1 MKNKEKQKNDAVN
14 KMTREPKTS
23 VPMSKDKEE
32 WKRLRESLVEKQ
44 STALTSYP
52 MKVTQLQEIT
62 KGLVVEKIKSFL
74 DKLAVIFNEEYIV
87 FKEDGFGWLRKSNDL
102 VPFYKGTEDIIYHDV
117 IYDDGNRITDFE
129 KEPEGFSMI

>member
-1 MKNKEKQKNDAVN
+1 MKNKEKQKMMRVN

-52 MKVTQLQEIT
+52 MKYTIT
-62 KGLVVEKIKSFL
+62 R
-74 DKLAVIFNEEYIV
+74 DY
-87 FKEDGFGWLRKSNDL
+87 
-102 VPFYKGTEDIIYHDV
+102 
-117 IYDDGNRITDFE
+117 
-129 KEPEGFSMI
+129 